1 MSPDDRDRLAR
12 RHLRVGWWGLFVFV
26 CLGTMLEALH
36 GYKVGFYLDVGNE
49 TRRLLWR
56 LAHAHGALLS
66 LVNVVYGLTVRG
78 SEAAANVSASRAL
91 MAGLVLVPLGFFAGG
106 VTIHG
111 GDPGLAVILV
121 PAGAVAMAIGVA
133 IVARRAG

>member
-1 MSPDDRDRLAR
+1 
-12 RHLRVGWWGLFVFV
+12 
-26 CLGTMLEALH
+26 
-36 GYKVGFYLDVGNE
+36 
-49 TRRLLWR
+49 
-56 LAHAHGALLS
+56 
-66 LVNVVYGLTVRG
+66 
-78 SEAAANVSASRAL
+78 